1 MKLSQIQLNDNLEE
15 KILHMTPDFP
25 YISCH
30 VEMDTYPGGYIPWHW
45 HDELEF
51 IYVSKGTVEYHVKA
65 TVITLKEGE
74 GCFMNSNVLHMLK
87 PQDNCKNT
95 VLLAHTFKKL
105 FLSGFYNSIFEQKY
119 IDPIINCKN
128 LEYYKFSPEHPAQNQ
143 ILKKMRIAYEIAD
156 AQEFG
161 YEFRVRDLLSCIW
174 IILLQ
179 EAYPIVNKKKIKSS
193 VETDRI
199 KAMISYIRS
208 NYPYKISVEDI
219 AASVNISERVCY
231 RCFMRNIGMTP
242 VEYLLQCRIR
252 SAEDLLVGT
261 NKSITEIAT
270 MVGFNNSSYFGKA
283 FQASVHCSPKE
294 YRKRYLAET
303 NT

>member
-143 ILKKMRIAYEIAD
+143 ILEKMRIAYEIAD

-199 KAMISYIRS
+199 KAMISYIHS